1 MQALRM
7 LWRTW
12 RGGQL
17 GLILFSLVLAVV
29 VVSSVAMLAERVEK
43 ALVNESSSLLAADM
57 TVRSDRKIPDEW
69 VLQAQASK
77 LKTAQMLLFSSMVYH
92 GDELHLASV
101 KAVEPAYPLRGQLTL
116 SKTAFAKAPRKIITM
131 QHGPNAGE
139 AWVDARLLP
148 LLNIQIG
155 DVVELG
161 NTQLKVT
168 QILVEE
174 PDRGSAFGML
184 GARVLMHW
192 DDIAA
197 AGVVQPGS
205 RVDYRLLAAGEP
217 DALNVFQQWLSPQL
231 IAGQRITTPDRA
243 EARVANTISRA
254 RSFLLLAGSIGVVLA
269 GIALALASRHFASQ
283 QVLQVALLKSWGLAA
298 SQIRRLYWQQS
309 LVLGLVGSLIG
320 ITIGYGMHE
329 LLIQTIREWL
339 PIALPA
345 AGWRGSL
352 LGLATGLFCLLG
364 FVLPALWHLPA
375 QSPMA
380 VLRQDIVTKP
390 TSLLARLSIG
400 VVAIVLLMFW
410 YSGSVVL
417 TFSLLAGFVLLAL
430 LAAGFGYALLR
441 VAKQYGAY
449 LGSAWRLA
457 LANLWRRRL
466 HSVIQM
472 IAFSGAMALL
482 MIMALMRTSLL
493 DEWKVQLAE
502 DAPNHFLVNVAPY
515 ELEGVKAMIAQRA
528 LSDSDWYSVVR
539 GRLVS
544 VNGQL
549 YNDDPDQLDAKA
561 PKHTKSIDARQ
572 NRGGSI
578 RRELNL
584 SWTKAIPE
592 GNAVVDGYWWP
603 DAKVAEGFVPVSV
616 EHELAQREGFK
627 LGDQLAFNIGGLPLK
642 AQLVNTRS
650 LKWDSMRPN
659 FFFLFPEGNLAQF
672 PRMYMTSLYIPQQ
685 VKPLVSDLLK
695 AYPTILVIELDK
707 ILKQIKTIVSQ
718 VTRGLEMMTLMIL
731 ACGILVMF
739 AAVNLSMRER
749 LTESAVLRT
758 LGSPSKQVLGIQL
771 IEFAVLGLI
780 AGILAVLGAELAV
793 ALLQHFAFSITPRLH
808 PWLWLLG
815 PLGGLL
821 LVGGLGVWYARQAV
835 ILPPLA
841 ILRRV

>member
-17 GLILFSLVLAVV
+17 GLILFSLILAVV

-43 ALVNESSSLLAADM
+43 ALVNESSSLLAADL
-57 TVRSDRKIPDEW
+57 TVRSDRQIPTEW
-69 VLQAQASK
+69 VAQAQHNQ

-92 GDELHLASV
+92 GDDLHLASV
-101 KAVEPAYPLRGQLTL
+101 KAVEPDYPLRGQLTL
-116 SKTAFAKAPRKIITM
+116 SKVAFGSTQGTTLTV
-131 QHGPNAGE
+131 QHGPKEGE
-139 AWVDARLLP
+139 AWVDARMLP
-148 LLNIQIG
+148 LLNVEIG
-155 DVVELG
+155 DMVELG

-168 QILVEE
+168 QVLVEE
-174 PDRGSAFGML
+174 PDRSSAFGML

-205 RVDYRLLAAGEP
+205 RVDYRLLVAGEAE
-217 DALNVFQQWLSPQL
+217 ALNTFSSWLSPQL

-269 GIALALASRHFASQ
+269 GIALGLASRHFANQ

-298 SQIRRLYWQQS
+298 KQIRQLYWQQS
-309 LVLGLVGSLIG
+309 LALGLVGSLIG
-320 ITIGYGMHE
+320 VVIGYGMHE

-345 AGWRGSL
+345 AGWQGSL
-352 LGLATGLFCLLG
+352 LGLATGVFCLLG

-380 VLRQDIVTKP
+380 VLRQDIVAKP
-390 TSLLARLSIG
+390 ASLFARLSIG
-400 VVAIVLLMFW
+400 VIAIVLLMLW
-410 YSGSVVL
+410 YSGSLVL

-430 LAAGFGYALLR
+430 FAAGFGYALLR
-441 VAKQYGAY
+441 LTKQYGTH

-466 HSVIQM
+466 HSLIQM
-472 IAFSGAMALL
+472 IGFSGAMALL

-515 ELEGVKAMIAQRA
+515 ELEGVKGMIAQRH
-528 LSDSDWYSVVR
+528 LTDSDWYSIVR
-539 GRLVS
+539 GRLVT
-544 VNGQL
+544 VNGQA
-549 YNDDPDQLDAKA
+549 YNDNPDKLDAKA
-561 PKHTKSIDARQ
+561 PKHTKSVDAGQ

-584 SWTKAIPE
+584 SWTETIPE
-592 GNAVVDGYWWP
+592 GNALVEGHWWP
-603 DAKVAEGFVPVSV
+603 EAKVDKGFVPVSV
-616 EHELAQREGFK
+616 EHELAKREGFK

-642 AQLVNTRS
+642 AQIVNTRS

-659 FFFLFPEGNLAQF
+659 FFFLFPEGNLEQF

-685 VKPLVSDLLK
+685 AKPLVSDLLK
-695 AYPTILVIELDK
+695 TYPTILVIELDK
-707 ILKQIKTIVSQ
+707 VLKQIKSIVSQ

-731 ACGILVMF
+731 ACGVLVMF

-758 LGSPSKQVLGIQL
+758 LGSPAKQVLGIQL
-771 IEFAVLGLI
+771 IEFGVLGLI
-780 AGILAVLGAELAV
+780 AGVLAVAGAELAV

-808 PWLWLLG
+808 PWLWLVG
-815 PLGGLL
+815 PLGGMLL
-821 LVGGLGVWYARQAV
+821 IGSLGVWYARQAV
-835 ILPPLA
+835 VLPPLT
-841 ILRRV
+841 ILRRT

>member
-29 VVSSVAMLAERVEK
+29 VVSSIAMLAERVEN
-43 ALVNESSSLLAADM
+43 ALVNESSSLLAADL

-69 VLQAQASK
+69 VEKAQQTKLQ
-77 LKTAQMLLFSSMVYH
+77 TAQMLLFSSMVYH
-92 GDELHLASV
+92 GDDLHLASV
-101 KAVEPAYPLRGQLTL
+101 KAVQTAYPLRGQLIL
-116 SKTAFAKAPRKIITM
+116 SKTAFASTPRNTVTV
-131 QHGPNAGE
+131 QHGPKPGE
-139 AWVDARLLP
+139 VWADARLLP

-155 DVVELG
+155 GVIELG

-192 DDIAA
+192 DDITA

-205 RVDYRLLAAGEP
+205 RVDYRLLVAGEA
-217 DALNVFQQWLSPQL
+217 DALNTFQAWLSPQL

-243 EARVANTISRA
+243 EARVANTIARA

-269 GIALALASRHFASQ
+269 GIALGLASRHFANQ

-298 SQIRRLYWQQS
+298 NQIRQLYWQQS
-309 LVLGLVGSLIG
+309 LILGLVGSLIG
-320 ITIGYGMHE
+320 VVVGYGMHE

-339 PIALPA
+339 PITLPA
-345 AGWRGSL
+345 AGWQGCL
-352 LGLATGLFCLLG
+352 LGLATGIFCLLG

-380 VLRQDIVTKP
+380 VLRQDVVAKP

-400 VVAIVLLMFW
+400 VIAIVLLMLW

-417 TFSLLAGFVLLAL
+417 TLSLLAGFVLLAL
-430 LAAGFGYALLR
+430 FAAGFGYALLR
-441 VAKQYGAY
+441 FAKQYGAN

-466 HSVIQM
+466 HSLIQM
-472 IAFSGAMALL
+472 IGFSGAMALL
-482 MIMALMRTSLL
+482 MIMALTRTSLL

-515 ELEGVKAMIAQRA
+515 ELEGVKAMIAQRE
-528 LSDSDWYSVVR
+528 LGGSDWYSIVR
-539 GRLVS
+539 GRLVA
-544 VNGQL
+544 VNRQA
-549 YNDDPDQLDAKA
+549 YNDNPDSIDAKA

-584 SWTKAIPE
+584 SWTESIPDGNVVVE
-592 GNAVVDGYWWP
+592 GHWWP
-603 DAKVAEGFVPVSV
+603 DAKVDKGFVPVSV

-627 LGDQLAFNIGGLPLK
+627 LGDHLEFNIGGLPLK
-642 AQLVNTRS
+642 VQIVNTRS

-659 FFFLFPEGNLAQF
+659 FFFLFPEGNLEQF

-685 VKPLVSDLLK
+685 HKPLVSDLLQ
-695 AYPTILVIELDK
+695 AYPTVLIIELDK

-718 VTRGLEMMTLMIL
+718 VTRGLEVMTLMIL

-758 LGSPSKQVLGIQL
+758 LGSPSKQILGIQL
-771 IEFAVLGLI
+771 IEFAMLGLI
-780 AGILAVLGAELAV
+780 AGLLAVIGAELAV
-793 ALLQHFAFSITPRLH
+793 ALLQHFVFSLTPSLH

-815 PLGGLL
+815 PVGGML
-821 LVGGLGVWYARQAV
+821 LVGALGVWYARQAV
-835 ILPPLA
+835 LLPPLLV
-841 ILRRV
+841 LRQV